1 MHIAHICSFKNG
13 VHSSHINLNFCVLS
27 IRYLIDI
34 TLCSPKHPPF
44 GFPTTL
50 QITSVLLNTCF
61 IPNSASSCRK
71 HQLVDE
77 CFFKKNFY
85 PHHPPKT
92 SVSRFTTHHPPT
104 FARKHQIE
112 GHNKMH
118 KKQRQ
123 TSSKQSLWVPVFLS
137 GKSSY
142 LPRR

>member
-34 TLCSPKHPPF
+34 TLCFPKLPPF
-44 GFPTTL
+44 GRFVLNSNSCFPNYPPNN
-50 QITSVLLNTCF
+50 ISFFNTCF
-61 IPNSASSCRK
+61 IPNSASSCTK

-92 SVSRFTTHHPPT
+92 SVSRFTTHPPT

-123 TSSKQSLWVPVFLS
+123 TSSKSKAS
-137 GKSSY
+137 GY
-142 LPRR
+142 LFS